1 MTITLPVLTKL
12 FPTTKSSLLS
22 DVLPALQKTAA
33 TYEINTVGRGA
44 AFLAQVGHESGGFN
58 FREENLNYSQ
68 QGLLKVFPKYF
79 PSSGLAAQ
87 YAHNKQA
94 IANRVYANRMGNGSE
109 QSGDG
114 FKFRGKGY
122 IQITGRYN
130 TMKFAD
136 AMKMDEAEVIA
147 YLLTVEGAAVS
158 AGWFWTTGGLNAL
171 ADRGDILT
179 ITKRI
184 NGGTN
189 GLAERTALFNKA
201 QQYLALA

>member
-1 MTITLPVLTKL
+1 MNITLPVLTKL
-12 FPTTKSSLLS
+12 FPATKSSLLTE
-22 DVLPALQKTAA
+22 VLPAIQKTA
-33 TYEINTVGRGA
+33 TQYQINTVGRAA

-79 PSSGLAAQ
+79 PTAGLAAQ

-122 IQITGRYN
+122 IQITGRFN

-136 AMKMDEAEVIA
+136 SLQMDEDAAIA

-158 AGWFWTTGGLNAL
+158 AGWFWSNASLNAL
-171 ADRGDILT
+171 ADHGDILT

-184 NGGTN
+184 NGGTL
-189 GLAERTALFNKA
+189 GLNERTALFNKA